1 MRVHVPINK
10 PQPWV
15 LPVTLVCLALGAL
28 IALMVISNSVKD
40 ETSADRIT
48 ATPQEFTALQKEN
61 KQYEDEITKL
71 RSEKDEAAKNSSS
84 VSEKSAAVQ
93 KEIDDLRMRAGAA
106 PVVGPG
112 IIITIDDT
120 TNTKFP
126 TDSGDMKPMIM
137 HDWDMMMLV
146 NELRAAGAEAIS
158 INGERVTGMS
168 PIRCVGPVL
177 MVNSHQVAPP
187 FKVLAIGK
195 TDTLYGAVKLPQGVL
210 DNLTLL
216 GIQVQVE
223 KKTSITL
230 PALNV
235 LAPLESSK
243 IVTDPNAV
251 KKEGGTGR

>member
-1 MRVHVPINK
+1 MKVHVPINK

-28 IALMVISNSVKD
+28 IALMIISSGVKD
-40 ETSADRIT
+40 DTSANRAI
-48 ATPQEFTALQKEN
+48 ATPQEFTALQQEN
-61 KQYEDEITKL
+61 KQYEDEIAKL
-71 RSEKDEAAKNSSS
+71 RSEKDEAVKNSSS
-84 VSEKSAAVQ
+84 VTEKSAAVQ
-93 KEIDDLRMRAGAA
+93 KEIDDLRVRAGAA
-106 PVVGPG
+106 PVTGPG

-126 TDSGDMKPMIM
+126 TDNGDMKPLIM
-137 HDWDMMMLV
+137 HDWDMLMLV
-146 NELRAAGAEAIS
+146 NELRAAGAEAIC
-158 INGERVTGMS
+158 INSERVAGLS

-235 LAPLESSK
+235 LPPIESSK
-243 IVTDPNAV
+243 IATDPNAA